1 MNYLTITHND
11 MLNGDGLR
19 VVLWVS
25 GCSLH
30 CEDCQNK
37 YSWDFNEGILFDER
51 AKEEIFSE
59 LKKDYISG
67 ITITGGHPLEQQNI
81 KEVEQLCKDIKI
93 KFPDKTIWLYSGF
106 IFEEIINYPILQYID
121 VLIDGQYNKK
131 LRDISLKWRGSSNQ
145 RVIDVKKSLIS
156 SEVVLWCD

>member
-37 YSWDFNEGILFDER
+37 YSWNFNEGILFDER
-51 AKEEIFSE
+51 ANEEIFSE

-67 ITITGGHPLEQQNI
+67 ITITGGHPLEKQNI
-81 KEVEQLCKDIKI
+81 EEIEKLCKEIKLN
-93 KFPDKTIWLYSGF
+93 FPNKTIWLYTGF
-106 IFEEIINYPILQYID
+106 VFEEIKNYSILKYVD
-121 VLIDGQYNKK
+121 VLIDGKYDKE
-131 LRDISLKWRGSSNQ
+131 LRDISLKWRGSTNQ
-145 RVIDVKKSLIS
+145 RVIDVQKSLFS

>member
-67 ITITGGHPLEQQNI
+67 ITITGGHPLESQNI
-81 KEVEQLCKDIKI
+81 KEVERLCKEIKLNYTN
-93 KFPDKTIWLYSGF
+93 KTI
-106 IFEEIINYPILQYID
+106 
-121 VLIDGQYNKK
+121 
-131 LRDISLKWRGSSNQ
+131 
-145 RVIDVKKSLIS
+145 
-156 SEVVLWCD
+156 